1 LFVIDEWGSDS
12 GFVEKAWRTHSVPEP
27 LFMSI
32 AASHWQIVVTTQR
45 DLTQVT
51 VRGPETKATVTAIPT
66 EAEFFGIVFSL
77 GLTRRTIR
85 QIARAENAVE
95 ALGRGLS
102 SPDAALQLGYAD
114 QAHLIRSL
122 KRFIGQTPAQVV
134 NHGGHWSAGSP
145 VEPRSSRDG

>member
-1 LFVIDEWGSDS
+1 MEDPQRARAVVHVDRG
-12 GFVEKAWRTHSVPEP
+12 EP
-27 LFMSI
+27 L
-32 AASHWQIVVTTQR
+32 ADRGHDPARPHAGHR
-45 DLTQVT
+45 P
-51 VRGPETKATVTAIPT
+51 GPETKATVTAIPT